1 MTTNYNRRQALVCG
15 ASAFAGVAAPLSTL
29 AQSAAYP
36 NRPVKIVVG
45 YAPGGAADI
54 ASRMLAE
61 WLSIQMRQSF
71 VVDNRPGASG
81 TLAAN
86 QVAKAVND
94 GYTLSYGP
102 GFGITMGSGS
112 SRVEYKPDQLFDPVH
127 LMVELPLVLVV
138 NAELPVRNVSEL
150 VAYAKARSGKLNYAS
165 YGKGTTSHLASESL
179 INQAQL
185 KVEHILYKGSA
196 PAILALRSG
205 EVQMMFD
212 TVASAAPHVK
222 AGALRALA
230 VTSEQRMKL
239 LPDVPTMAEAGMPG
253 VRMSGW
259 MGLFAPKSTPG
270 NIVAALSREVSAYL
284 AQPATQAKF
293 DGMGFVVQ
301 DRGPDRFRELIV
313 TETQRIERL
322 VADAK
327 IDLE

>member
-1 MTTNYNRRQALVCG
+1 MNYNRRQLLVGTGSAL
-15 ASAFAGVAAPLSTL
+15 ATAATSWPAFAQTTT
-29 AQSAAYP
+29 YP
-36 NRPVKIVVG
+36 ARPVKIVVG

-54 ASRMLAE
+54 AARMLSE
-61 WLSIQMRQSF
+61 WLGQRMGQSF
-71 VVDNRPGASG
+71 VVDNKPGASG

-86 QVAKAVND
+86 QVSKASND
-94 GYTLSYGP
+94 GYTLYYGP

-112 SRVEYKPDQLFDPVH
+112 SRVEYKPDQLFDPVN

-138 NAELPVRNVSEL
+138 NADLPVRNLQEL

-165 YGKGTTSHLASESL
+165 YGKGTTSHLASEAL
-179 INQAQL
+179 INRAQL

-196 PAILALRSG
+196 PAVLALRSG

-222 AGALRALA
+222 AGSLRAIA
-230 VTSEQRMKL
+230 VTSEKRMAL
-239 LPDVPTMAEAGMPG
+239 LPDVPTMQEAGMPD

-259 MGLFAPKSTPG
+259 MGVFAPKGTSPTS
-270 NIVAALSREVSAYL
+270 VQSLSREVSAYL
-284 AQPATQAKF
+284 AQPATREKF

-301 DRGPDRFRELIV
+301 DRDPARFRELIV
-313 TETQRIERL
+313 RETLRIERL

-327 IDLE
+327 IDLD